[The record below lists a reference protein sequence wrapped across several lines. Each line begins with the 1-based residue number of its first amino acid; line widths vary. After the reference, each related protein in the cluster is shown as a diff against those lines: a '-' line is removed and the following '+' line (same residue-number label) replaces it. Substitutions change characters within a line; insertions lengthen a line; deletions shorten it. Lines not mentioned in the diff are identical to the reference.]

1 MSYLLLKSLLILL
14 IKLSPLLMVMDLLNM
29 NIMDSERQIS
39 SKWSFISW
47 TILLMPWL
55 SLSTIRKPM
64 ILEKQFAQNLKIK
77 FQLNFLQ
84 SAFKP
89 ESGPKQSQR
98 KKFRIS
104 RRTLQQSAM
113 VVITAEKENYF
124 KDTKRVRR
132 SLEQSVKCKSTKIPS
147 LMLWNSENWRF

>member
-1 MSYLLLKSLLILL
+1 
-14 IKLSPLLMVMDLLNM
+14 
-29 NIMDSERQIS
+29 
-39 SKWSFISW
+39 
-47 TILLMPWL
+47 
-55 SLSTIRKPM
+55 M

-89 ESGPKQSQR
+89 ESEPKQSQR

-147 LMLWNSENWRF
+147 LML